1 MEIIEH
7 IDKSKLR
14 VFSREHLYYE
24 IRMLFGVAREL
35 KDGTSNIYIY
45 NALLES
51 FVIHASI
58 ILDFFY
64 LPQESGDD
72 ARAVHYVKDQKK
84 WKTALP
90 LKQKQFSIFHQKR
103 NKEVVHLSYKRLE
116 VHPGQKRWYTSQ
128 IVKKIRKVVNI
139 FLDHAD
145 PDCLDP
151 RLYELRSE
159 DVSYE
164 IF

>member
-1 MEIIEH
+1 MEIIEK
-7 IDKSKLR
+7 IDKPKLR
-14 VFSREHLYYE
+14 AFAREHLYYE
-24 IRMLFGVAREL
+24 IRMLYGTAREL
-35 KDGTSNIYIY
+35 KEGTSNIYIY

-72 ARAVHYVKDQKK
+72 ARAVHYVKDVKK
-84 WKTALP
+84 WKSALP
-90 LKQKQFSIFHQKR
+90 LKEKQFSIFHQKR

-116 VHPGQKRWYTSQ
+116 IRPEQKRWHAQQ
-128 IVKKIRKVVNI
+128 IVVKIRRVVNV

-145 PDCLDP
+145 PERMDP
-151 RLYELRSE
+151 RLYELRRE